1 MEKRLIKL
9 CGLLGRRL
17 NKDEFFYFMKK
28 CKCEITEVVNGDESL
43 ILDDESEKM
52 HKSEVRASFYR
63 VMEA

>member
-1 MEKRLIKL
+1 
-9 CGLLGRRL
+9 
-17 NKDEFFYFMKK
+17 MKK